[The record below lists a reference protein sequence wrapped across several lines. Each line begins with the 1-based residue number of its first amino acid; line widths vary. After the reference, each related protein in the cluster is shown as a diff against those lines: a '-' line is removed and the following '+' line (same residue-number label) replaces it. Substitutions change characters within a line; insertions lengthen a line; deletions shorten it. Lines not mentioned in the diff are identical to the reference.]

1 MRRNLI
7 AIFAF
12 ALACCSNSNAQNG
25 KYGAGDKTRP
35 FKVAEV
41 ARFDEPWAMAFL
53 PDGRLLV
60 TERKGALKI
69 LNRDRTTGRITGTP
83 IVDYGGQGGL
93 GDVALHPDFARNH
106 LVYLSW
112 AEAGPGGTRGAA
124 IGRGALV
131 LDDKGAGRI
140 DGLSVIWR
148 QQPKVDGRGH
158 YSHRLLFSP
167 DGYLFVSSGE
177 RQKFTPAQD
186 LNVNLG
192 KILRLKDDGS
202 PAPGNPFADR
212 GPIAAQIWTLGHR
225 NALGLAFDSAGR
237 LWESE
242 MGPRGGDEVNLI
254 ERGKNYGWPVVSNGD
269 NYDFTTIPDHPTHP
283 EFEAPK
289 VWWNPSI
296 SPSSIAIY
304 SGDMFPQW
312 RGSAFVS
319 ALSGKALI
327 RIALNATEAKKAEQ
341 WDMGDRV
348 RQVKQGPD
356 GALWL
361 LIDGEDGALLRLT
374 PR

>member
-1 MRRNLI
+1 M
-7 AIFAF
+7 
-12 ALACCSNSNAQNG
+12 
-25 KYGAGDKTRP
+25 T
-35 FKVAEV
+35 
-41 ARFDEPWAMAFL
+41 FL

-60 TERKGALKI
+60 TEKKGALK
-69 LNRDRTTGRITGTP
+69 LLDVASGKTGDVGGVP
-83 IVDYGGQGGL
+83 AVAYGGQGGF
-93 GDVALHPDFARNH
+93 GDVLLHPDFSANRVIYVSFAERGEGGSGGAVARGTLALDAN
-106 LVYLSW
+106 
-112 AEAGPGGTRGAA
+112 GGGKLENLA
-124 IGRGALV
+124 
-131 LDDKGAGRI
+131 
-140 DGLSVIWR
+140 VIWR
-148 QQPKVDGRGH
+148 QVPKVDGAGH
-158 YSHRLLFSP
+158 FGHRLAFGP
-167 DGYLFVSSGE
+167 DGKLWITSSE

-348 RQVKQGPD
+348 RQVKEGPD